1 MAWTLLCMSVVA
13 ALVVV
18 SYRRLLAIER
28 LARWAAPQLRARVL
42 RAPDDTASADGA
54 TEEQALRARVA
65 DLNEA
70 TIDLASQLEQPALI
84 PRSCAK
90 ACLSLGAL
98 VALMQAAEMVGG
110 AGAAGWQSPLVVF
123 GAGCV
128 GGLACSLIG
137 RSAEAVARRLRND
150 WSALIRRSTE
160 DVSTE
165 SRGAG
170 RFMDGAATPGYAG
183 SPLGRSKKL

>member
-1 MAWTLLCMSVVA
+1 MAWTLLCTGIVA
-13 ALVVV
+13 ALVIV
-18 SYRRLLAIER
+18 SYRRLLVIER
-28 LARWAAPQLRARVL
+28 LARWAAPQLH
-42 RAPDDTASADGA
+42 APVRGA
-54 TEEQALRARVA
+54 AVGAGSGDEATRERALRAKVA

-70 TIDLASQLEQPALI
+70 TIELGSQLEQPALI

-98 VALMQAAEMVGG
+98 VALMQASEIVGSRSG
-110 AGAAGWQSPLVVF
+110 SWQSPLVAF
-123 GAGCV
+123 GVGCV

-137 RSAEAVARRLRND
+137 RSAEVAAVRLRKD
-150 WSALIRRSTE
+150 WSTLIRRSTE